1 MKHLAHILLL
11 VCLPF
16 FAQAQTQDTIHISG
30 TISSENGDYMLNVLI
45 LAHDSNGQ
53 ELKNF
58 FDFVD
63 DDNRFNLSIP
73 LSAHAAYL
81 TVTSLCYHPDT
92 IYLSNEPFQNYA
104 ITLRLLYPNCWDD
117 VIVTSTCLN
126 ENPNIISSNNNLSSF
141 DLTDFVQFNVQNML
155 KSSTRAGIESRA
167 LRVDFRGF
175 SNQSRIIPVP
185 IIYYVYYPVNLTI
198 FT

>member
-1 MKHLAHILLL
+1 MKRLTHILLL
-11 VCLPF
+11 ACLPF

-30 TISSENGDYMLNVLI
+30 IISSENGDYMFNVLI

-92 IYLSNEPFQNYA
+92 IYL
-104 ITLRLLYPNCWDD
+104 
-117 VIVTSTCLN
+117 
-126 ENPNIISSNNNLSSF
+126 
-141 DLTDFVQFNVQNML
+141 
-155 KSSTRAGIESRA
+155 
-167 LRVDFRGF
+167 
-175 SNQSRIIPVP
+175 
-185 IIYYVYYPVNLTI
+185 
-198 FT
+198 